1 MAIERVSFKQMLA
14 ILIKIVTVLREKNVL
29 LPREKHDF
37 RIKSTSF
44 KSGGKIP
51 KRFTP
56 FGKDVHPD
64 FFWTGIPRH
73 TKSFAIICDDPDT
86 PDGNVFT
93 HWVVK
98 NIPLSVTK
106 IDEGEQVGEELKNSW
121 GFTKYSGPKPPN
133 GKHRYYFKL
142 YAIREDKLVARTLNA
157 IRKEI
162 EAKKVG
168 EATLMGTYSNEE

>member
-14 ILIKIVTVLREKNVL
+14 ILIRLVTVLRERNVF

-56 FGKDVHPD
+56 FGKDIHPD
-64 FFWTGIPRH
+64 FFFTGIPKH

-86 PDGNVFT
+86 PSGNVFT

-98 NIPLSVTK
+98 NIPVSVTK
-106 IDEGEQVGEELKNSW
+106 IDEGEQVGEEIKNGW
-121 GFTKYSGPKPPN
+121 GFTKYSGPKPTN
-133 GKHRYYFKL
+133 EKTHRYYFKL

-157 IRKEI
+157 LRKEI
-162 EAKKVG
+162 EAKKV
-168 EATLMGTYSNEE
+168 E

>member
-1 MAIERVSFKQMLA
+1 MALERVTFKQMLA

-64 FFWTGIPRH
+64 FFLTGIPRH

-106 IDEGEQVGEELKNSW
+106 IDEGEQVGEEIKNSF
-121 GFTKYSGPKPPN
+121 GFTKYSGPKPPDDK
-133 GKHRYYFKL
+133 KHRYYFKL
-142 YAIREDKLVARTLNA
+142 YAIREEKLMARTLKA
-157 IRKEI
+157 LRIEI
-162 EAKKVG
+162 NAKKVG
-168 EATLMGTYSNEE
+168 EATLMGTYEK